1 MQATLLAL
9 TTHNQRRLIKQQ
21 VRSGLLVAP
30 VQDKDKGTPGSNSKG
45 KLWDSDDE
53 ETSSEEDFD
62 FVQQQL
68 DDGKVNPETMKLLR
82 GIV

>member
-1 MQATLLAL
+1 MFNFLRNQREIQATLLAL

-21 VRSGLLVAP
+21 VRAGLLVAP
-30 VQDKDKGTPGSNSKG
+30 VKDDTKGKAGETRGG

-62 FVQQQL
+62 FVQQQF
-68 DDGKVNPETMKLLR
+68 DD
-82 GIV
+82 